1 RRVLFRSWSEPAL
14 HELDFDQA
22 GFEWIDCNDG
32 ASSTLSF
39 IRKAKS
45 TEDIVLVV
53 CNFTPVAR
61 SGYRIGVPR
70 GGLWKEILNGDSPDY
85 GGSGLGNLGGL
96 QAEPGPPP
104 RPPPPLTP
112 TLPTLAALIFN

>member
-1 RRVLFRSWSEPAL
+1 M
-14 HELDFDQA
+14 
-22 GFEWIDCNDG
+22 
-32 ASSTLSF
+32 
-39 IRKAKS
+39 
-45 TEDIVLVV
+45 LVV

-96 QAEPGPPP
+96 QAEPVPSHG
-104 RPPPPLTP
+104 RPHSLSL
-112 TLPTLAALIFN
+112 TLPPLAALFFKAEIPG